1 MFQTNFKYINVT
13 NSVLYIPNTI
23 VYNIPGINTTL
34 KYITNINLI
43 VFVTILF
50 ITPYVLNKRKRRLYI
65 YVVKITLPDRNPIV
79 IEVVILV
86 VAPVPIAALLIP
98 VPVQALLLVLHG
110 GTIYLI
116 VTGRT
121 PRFLDPGGTG
131 QIFHALYPHGDGG
144 G

>member
-1 MFQTNFKYINVT
+1 MSF
-13 NSVLYIPNTI
+13 
-23 VYNIPGINTTL
+23 
-34 KYITNINLI
+34 
-43 VFVTILF
+43 
-50 ITPYVLNKRKRRLYI
+50 NKRKRKLYI

-79 IEVVILV
+79 IQVVILV

-110 GTIYLI
+110 GAIDLI

>member
-1 MFQTNFKYINVT
+1 M
-13 NSVLYIPNTI
+13 LYQQRALYR
-23 VYNIPGINTTL
+23 VFNTTL

-43 VFVTILF
+43 VFVTISF
-50 ITPYVLNKRKRRLYI
+50 ITPYVLKKRKRKLYIYI

-79 IEVVILV
+79 IQVVILV

-110 GTIYLI
+110 GAIYLI

-121 PRFLDPGGTG
+121 PRLLDPGGTG